1 MRCLE
6 IKRQMASED
15 IASVSELLDAAARA
29 DGRRPLSDHLY
40 LDLVNGGLDGFAGFL
55 ASEPGHDHPVA
66 YAQISRGND
75 AHAFELVIHPH
86 HRYEMATIGPEL
98 IEAALEVVAADGGG
112 RVNWWVFEPTS
123 AHTALADDASL
134 VQGRTL
140 HPDATRTCPPACRS
154 RSPPGRSCR
163 ATTTRS
169 GCGSTTARSPITA
182 SRAGGPADT
191 FCQRQQEPWFDV
203 DGFRVLDAAA
213 VDRDAHDDGAPDR
226 RMAGF
231 CWTKVHPA
239 TGDEQTLGEIYVIA
253 VDPDFH
259 GRGLGAQLTLAGL
272 EHLAGKGIDVGML
285 YVDADNT
292 AAVTMYQRLGFT
304 VHSTNAAFVAD
315 IAADSRR
322 RLVTTIDE
330 RPAPDPSHSPA
341 GALPMCTNRSI
352 RARSPTPSNR
362 PAPTRTGWWRC
373 STNST
378 SAPPPPVR

>member
-1 MRCLE
+1 MRRLE

-66 YAQISRGND
+66 YAQISRGNA

-98 IEAALEVVAADGGG
+98 IEAALDVVASDGGG

-123 AHTALADDASL
+123 AHTALADDADL
-134 VQGRTL
+134 RQTRTL
-140 HPDATRTCPPACRS
+140 YQMRRNLPTDMPVTIATRS
-154 RSPPGRSCR
+154 FVPGVDDDEWLRVNNR
-163 ATTTRS
+163 AFADH
-169 GCGSTTARSPITA
+169 GEQ
-182 SRAGGPADT
+182 GGWTIDT
-191 FCQRQQEPWFDV
+191 FCQRQQEPWFDP
-203 DGFRVLDAAA
+203 DGFRILDATTI
-213 VDRDAHDDGAPDR
+213 DPDEEPG

-239 TGDEQTLGEIYVIA
+239 SGDEQALGEIYVIA

-259 GRGLGAQLTLAGL
+259 GRGLGAQLVLAGL
-272 EHLAGKGIDVGML
+272 EHLAGAGIDVGML

-292 AAVTMYQRLGFT
+292 AAVTMYRQLGFT
-304 VHSTNAAFVAD
+304 IHSTNAAFVAD
-315 IAADSRR
+315 I
-322 RLVTTIDE
+322 
-330 RPAPDPSHSPA
+330 PA
-341 GALPMCTNRSI
+341 
-352 RARSPTPSNR
+352 
-362 PAPTRTGWWRC
+362 TGEHA
-373 STNST
+373 S
-378 SAPPPPVR
+378 